1 MADEAGIAGTPG
13 KRRRLIII
21 GVGGLVVAA
30 CLGLALMFLLD
41 EDSKPPAKPVA
52 QAPKPAAEAPKPAAV
67 APKPMAEAAKP
78 AAAPPPAAK
87 PAAAPAAV
95 VAAVPPPVA
104 TPAKPAA
111 PAAPVVAVPAT
122 KPAPAPV
129 APEPVKTAA
138 SAPAEETPKPA
149 PPPAAEAKPQ
159 PPLERPRPPG
169 VPGPRYNDL
178 TTAVMYGDAET
189 VAALIAMGKW
199 VDKPDSRGR
208 TPLMTAVA
216 LEDATSAELLLKAG
230 ADADRGLFVAR
241 EYRNQAMQALM
252 QRYGAR

>member
-1 MADEAGIAGTPG
+1 MADESGIAGTPG
-13 KRRRLIII
+13 KRRRMIII

-30 CLGLALMFLLD
+30 CLGLALKFLLD

-52 QAPKPAAEAPKPAAV
+52 QAPKPAAEAAKPAAE
-67 APKPMAEAAKP
+67 APKPMAEAPKP
-78 AAAPPPAAK
+78 AAAPQPAAK
-87 PAAAPAAV
+87 PAAAPATV
-95 VAAVPPPVA
+95 VAAAPPAAA
-104 TPAKPAA
+104 TKPAA
-111 PAAPVVAVPAT
+111 PAAPVVKVPET
-122 KPAPAPV
+122 KPAPPPV
-129 APEPVKTAA
+129 APEPVKAAA
-138 SAPAEETPKPA
+138 SEPVEGAPKPA
-149 PPPAAEAKPQ
+149 PPPAAEAKPK
-159 PPLERPRPPG
+159 PMAVAPRPPG

-178 TTAVMYGDAET
+178 TTAVVYGDAET

-199 VDKPDSRGR
+199 VDRPDSRGR

-252 QRYGAR
+252 LRYGAR

>member
-1 MADEAGIAGTPG
+1 M
-13 KRRRLIII
+13 III

-30 CLGLALMFLLD
+30 CLGLALKFLLD

-52 QAPKPAAEAPKPAAV
+52 QAPKPAAEAAKPVAEAPKPAAV
-67 APKPMAEAAKP
+67 APKPMAEAPKP
-78 AAAPPPAAK
+78 
-87 PAAAPAAV
+87 
-95 VAAVPPPVA
+95 AAVPPPAVA
-104 TPAKPAA
+104 AAPKPAAASTKPAA
-111 PAAPVVAVPAT
+111 PAAPVVKAPET
-122 KPAPAPV
+122 KPAPPPV
-129 APEPVKTAA
+129 APEPVKAAA
-138 SAPAEETPKPA
+138 SEPAEEAPKPA
-149 PPPAAEAKPQ
+149 PPPAAEARPKPVAVA
-159 PPLERPRPPG
+159 PRPPG

-178 TTAVMYGDAET
+178 TTAVIYGDTET

-199 VDKPDSRGR
+199 VDRPDSRGR

-252 QRYGAR
+252 LRYRAR